1 VSVAE
6 SLSAWLRKV
15 RYHPLTL
22 RIAKT
27 MGVKRQARKIY
38 SWMSCRINRK
48 IRISLCGYSAEFHVT
63 SPRELAFLEDEL
75 LDVRVGEV
83 VALEKLLANLG
94 TDDVAYDIGASLGTH
109 ALFMARKVGPEGCV
123 VAFEPQTKN
132 YAKLIA
138 NANLNDLK
146 NIRSFR
152 LAVGRRSGKMGL
164 YGCSEDDFGLFS
176 MTRAEGSR
184 WNEDVEMVHGD
195 AFVHDHRLPLPHVV
209 KIDVEGYEYDVLR
222 GLQNTLSR
230 ERCRLVFCEIHPT
243 MLPREV
249 TSEEVFSLLRSCGYV
264 RAETFPRRHEIHAFF
279 TRR

>member
-1 VSVAE
+1 MSVSNV
-6 SLSAWLRKV
+6 LSAWLRKA

-22 RIAKT
+22 RIAEA
-27 MGVKRQARKIY
+27 MGIKRQARKVY
-38 SWMSCRINRK
+38 SWMSCRIIKK
-48 IRISLCGYSAEFHVT
+48 IRVSLCGYSAEFHVT

-83 VALEKLLANLG
+83 DALEKLLANLG

-132 YAKLIA
+132 YAKLVA

-146 NIRSFR
+146 NIRPFR

-176 MTRAEGSR
+176 MARAEGSR

-195 AFVHDHRLPLPHVV
+195 AFVRDHRLPLPHVV

-222 GLQNTLSR
+222 GLQNTLSQ

-243 MLPREV
+243 MLPSPA
-249 TSEEVFSLLRSCGYV
+249 TSEWILALLRSYGFV
-264 RAETFPRRHEIHAFF
+264 RVETFPRRNEIHAFF